1 MSLSAATRPG
11 FGEVVA
17 SVQAE
22 SRLWQGHQ
30 MARMRGVFEE
40 PSGFHYI
47 PSLLSE
53 GEERDLL
60 EHVHDLQFEEVRMHG
75 QVARRVVH
83 HFGVQYAFESASITP
98 GPPIPDWLAD
108 VRDRAASLL
117 DVSPTALAE
126 ALVTYYPP
134 GATIGWHRD
143 APVFGDV
150 VGVSLASACE
160 MRFQYGQGDARRVF
174 QQRLEP
180 RSAYILS
187 GPARNRWQHSIPP
200 VGTDRYS
207 LTFRTLRR
215 RPQGVD
221 AEPA

>member
-1 MSLSAATRPG
+1 MG
-11 FGEVVA
+11 
-17 SVQAE
+17 
-22 SRLWQGHQ
+22 
-30 MARMRGVFEE
+30 RMRGIVEE
-40 PSGFHYI
+40 STGLRYI

-53 GEERDLL
+53 DQERDLL
-60 EHVHDLQFEEVRMHG
+60 ERLRGMQLDEVRMHG
-75 QVARRVVH
+75 QVARRVVR
-83 HFGVQYAFESASITP
+83 HFGVQYAFESAAVTP
-98 GPPIPDWLAD
+98 SLPIPDWLTD
-108 VRDRAASLL
+108 VRDSAAHLL
-117 DVSPTALAE
+117 DVSPAALAE
-126 ALVTYYPP
+126 VQVTYYPP

-215 RPQGVD
+215 R
-221 AEPA
+221 

>member
-1 MSLSAATRPG
+1 
-11 FGEVVA
+11 
-17 SVQAE
+17 
-22 SRLWQGHQ
+22 

-40 PSGFHYI
+40 PSGFHYV

-53 GEERDLL
+53 DEERHLL
-60 EHVHDLQFEEVRMHG
+60 EHAQDLQFEEVRMHG
-75 QVARRVVH
+75 QVARRVVC

-98 GPPIPDWLAD
+98 GAPIPDWLAD
-108 VRDRAASLL
+108 VRDRAAQLL
-117 DVSPTALAE
+117 GATPAALAE
-126 ALVTYYPP
+126 ALVTYYSS

-150 VGVSLASACE
+150 VGVSLGSACE
-160 MRFQYGQGDARRVF
+160 MRFQYGQGDGRRVF

-180 RSAYILS
+180 RSAYVLS

-200 VGTDRYS
+200 VATDRYS

-215 RPQGVD
+215 WPQGVD
-221 AEPA
+221 GQPA